1 MRTTLIALASGLLFG
16 AGLVVSG
23 MAEPAK
29 VLAFLTLNSQWN
41 PALAFVMGGALAVTL
56 PGFAWIHRRGRLLN
70 GNPFPRPVHGPLD
83 RKLMIGALLFG
94 LGWGLSGY
102 CPGPAIVSAGLGH
115 LDALLLLPAM
125 LMGTWLARRMTG

>member
-1 MRTTLIALASGLLFG
+1 MRMNLIALLAGVLFG

-29 VLAFLTLNSQWN
+29 VLAFLTLGKGWD
-41 PALAFVMGGALAVTL
+41 PALAFVMGGALCVTV

-70 GNPFPRPVHGPLD
+70 GAPFPRPVHGPID
-83 RKLMIGALLFG
+83 RKLLGGALLFG

-102 CPGPAIVSAGLGH
+102 CPGPAIVSAGLAH
-115 LDALLLLPAM
+115 VDALLLLPAM
-125 LMGTWLARRMTG
+125 LVGALLARRMTG